1 VSGRALR
8 GAAARAVPAGP
19 LAGLVLAAALLAPVG
34 LAAQDAA
41 NHAPARPPDA
51 STPEA
56 ATLSL
61 VESIRAAD
69 YERMA
74 DLMHP
79 DALEELRRLFEPILE
94 APEMADFRQ
103 EIFGVSSTDSA
114 TALSGRAIYETIIS
128 FALGSD
134 PATAAAMQSVRA
146 EVVGHVAEGDT
157 AHVVYRMNMNVE
169 GFELAQTAVA
179 SFREHE
185 GRWLGLLTADIR
197 GMIAGLRQALE
208 QQREAPGGP

>member
-1 VSGRALR
+1 MSSRSFRRGVLRA
-8 GAAARAVPAGP
+8 AS
-19 LAGLVLAAALLAPVG
+19 AALLAGFLLPAG

-41 NHAPARPPDA
+41 GQAPAGPPDA

-69 YERMA
+69 YERMS
-74 DLMHP
+74 DQMHP
-79 DALEELRRLFEPILE
+79 AALEELRQLFQPILE
-94 APEMADFRQ
+94 APEMAEFRQ
-103 EIFGVSSTDSA
+103 EIFGVSSVDSA
-114 TALSGRAIYETIIS
+114 TALGGREIYETIIS

-134 PATAAAMQSVRA
+134 ETTAAAMQSVQA
-146 EVVGHVAEGDT
+146 DVIGHLMEGDT

-169 GFELAQTAVA
+169 GIPISQTAVA
-179 SFREHE
+179 SFREYE

-208 QQREAPGGP
+208 AQRAAAPGP